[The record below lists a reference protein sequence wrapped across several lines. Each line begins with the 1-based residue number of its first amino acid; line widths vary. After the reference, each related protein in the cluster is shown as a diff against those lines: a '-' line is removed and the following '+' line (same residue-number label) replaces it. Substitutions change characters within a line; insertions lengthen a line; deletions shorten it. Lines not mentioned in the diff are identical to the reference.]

1 MTEKTWCIGKL
12 IIVSTI
18 DKKIQGQSIAGR
30 GGSVLL
36 FVVICG
42 LFRLVTSILT
52 TLMRM
57 PGMLIPLV
65 V

>member
-1 MTEKTWCIGKL
+1 MTEKTLCIGKL

-52 TLMRM
+52 ALLRVS
-57 PGMLIPLV
+57 GVFFPLV
-65 V
+65 A